1 MSNAVPSGASAI
13 LAYLQNQNMPFWHK
27 NLTMNMEDV
36 DIKHE
41 KQSFMCTSV
50 PIKTTKTGFMC
61 IIKGMT
67 LANHHI
73 FSLFEDSISL
83 LC

>member
-1 MSNAVPSGASAI
+1 
-13 LAYLQNQNMPFWHK
+13 
-27 NLTMNMEDV
+27 MNMEDV

-41 KQSFMCTSV
+41 KQSFMCTEV
-50 PIKTTKTGFMC
+50 HIKTTKTGFMC
-61 IIKGMT
+61 IIKRMT